1 MLMPGAARRMI
12 PRLADAGVEEL
23 PMSTE
28 MSTVRRG
35 SPWASGPIM
44 VAGAIMVIAGIWQIF
59 IGTTLLVHDKIYVG
73 TPRYLYEFD
82 LTVWGWIQLLTGVLS
97 VAVGYA
103 ALRALMWARVLGIG
117 LAAFSMLMQFMFL
130 PHYPIWSLLVIALDV
145 VVVYGLAT
153 YRPASDV
160 AGSRPTA

>member
-1 MLMPGAARRMI
+1 
-12 PRLADAGVEEL
+12 
-23 PMSTE
+23 MSTE

-59 IGTTLLVHDKIYVG
+59 IGTTLLVHDNIYVG

-117 LAAFSMLMQFMFL
+117 LAAISMLMQFMFL

-145 VVVYGLAT
+145 VVVYGLASI
-153 YRPASDV
+153 P
-160 AGSRPTA
+160 SRFRRGRIAPDCMKQ

>member
-1 MLMPGAARRMI
+1 
-12 PRLADAGVEEL
+12 
-23 PMSTE
+23 MSTE
-28 MSTVRRG
+28 MSTVRRE

-117 LAAFSMLMQFMFL
+117 LAAISMLMQFMFL

-153 YRPASDV
+153 YRPAFDV
-160 AGSRPTA
+160 AGSRPTV

>member
-1 MLMPGAARRMI
+1 
-12 PRLADAGVEEL
+12 
-23 PMSTE
+23 MSTE
-28 MSTVRRG
+28 MSTVRRR

-59 IGTTLLVHDKIYVG
+59 MGTALVVHDKIYVG

-82 LTVWGWIQLLTGVLS
+82 LTIWGWTQLLTGVLS

-103 ALRALMWARVLGIG
+103 ALRALTWARILGIG
-117 LAAFSMLMQFMFL
+117 LAAFSMVIQFMFI

-160 AGSRPTA
+160 AGARPTA